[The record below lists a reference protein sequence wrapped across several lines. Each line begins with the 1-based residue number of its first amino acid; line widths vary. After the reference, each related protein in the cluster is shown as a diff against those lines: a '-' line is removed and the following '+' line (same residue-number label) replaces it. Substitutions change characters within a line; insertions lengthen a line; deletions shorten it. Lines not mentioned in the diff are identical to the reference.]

1 MLLDE
6 RAEGTGLWFLDGDIF
21 TAFRGGKIKSVLL
34 NGKGEV
40 WFCVSRISSDRM
52 SAGCGKSTMLCV
64 PVHGAYDF
72 QIDMFHFSAAA
83 SQALQAY
90 GVSTLPGSLVLVHL
104 FDTTHGSGTQDL
116 HAALSALLYQMASK
130 STECAHAILES
141 RKKAI
146 ESGFTT
152 KTDKERLLMNLLR
165 AASSQIFIV
174 IDALDEADEADILP
188 FLMRLRE
195 LSTVSLLASRRT
207 AINVAALFDIV
218 VSVEDSDTD
227 SDIRTVLDLSMSS
240 GGALESIRD
249 RDGVRQALLAR
260 AEGKSVT
267 QYCSIPHLDIFSSV
281 YVGRH

>member
-1 MLLDE
+1 M
-6 RAEGTGLWFLDGDIF
+6 
-21 TAFRGGKIKSVLL
+21 
-34 NGKGEV
+34 
-40 WFCVSRISSDRM
+40 
-52 SAGCGKSTMLCV
+52 
-64 PVHGAYDF
+64 
-72 QIDMFHFSAAA
+72 
-83 SQALQAY
+83 
-90 GVSTLPGSLVLVHL
+90 
-104 FDTTHGSGTQDL
+104 
-116 HAALSALLYQMASK
+116 
-130 STECAHAILES
+130 
-141 RKKAI
+141 
-146 ESGFTT
+146 

-165 AASSQIFIV
+165 AASSRIFIV
-174 IDALDEADEADILP
+174 IDALDEADEAGILP

-207 AINVAALFDIV
+207 AVNVAALFDVV